1 MPDAYANAD
10 EVSTSLG
17 IDDDDQGRLSL
28 RRKLWMP
35 GEDPGVILCNGFSR
49 RAHHM
54 VGGNSLDA
62 STRYMAASVARRHM
76 TVATHDFCF
85 EYSAGVYVDGW
96 GNPEVVTTVGQT
108 HDWLQGTNPDDGQ
121 AASGKV
127 SLIGISMGA
136 TAALNYA
143 LSLGEN
149 ASDQIASIALISPA
163 LDTEDI
169 EGTPRDAFLQ
179 ASLRYAYGGSAATF
193 AVEGVLHNPMRL
205 RSEIAAMRIPIH
217 IWYSSDDP
225 IALTAITESFI
236 ETTDYVRGTVTGAYG
251 HSIDD
256 FPMDDIASWLERGL
270 N

>member
-10 EVSTSLG
+10 EVATELG
-17 IDDDDQGRLSL
+17 ADSDDRGRLTM
-28 RRKLWMP
+28 RRKLWTP
-35 GEDPGVILCNGFSR
+35 STDPGVILCNGWSR
-49 RAHHM
+49 RAYHV
-54 VGGNSLDA
+54 VGGSSLDA
-62 STRYMAASVARRHM
+62 STRYLAASVARRYM
-76 TVATHDFCF
+76 TVGTHDLTF
-85 EYSAGVYVDGW
+85 EYSAGVWADGW
-96 GNPEVVTTVGQT
+96 GNAGVLEKMAETKT
-108 HDWLQGTNPDDGQ
+108 WLQG
-121 AASGKV
+121 SGGAKAGKI